1 MQLVS
6 SAIAFLVAVARFVLQ
21 LEEHLFFRFRQRTPI
36 IRSGRRAV
44 NGFDMVTTFVLP
56 GFLASH
62 RLFRPFI
69 GVHTVSRTHVSGAPR
84 SVETLNKNIN
94 FYFTEDSIYVVNTS
108 YPGLH

>member
-1 MQLVS
+1 M
-6 SAIAFLVAVARFVLQ
+6 LQ
-21 LEEHLFFRFRQRTPI
+21 LEEHLFFRFRQRTPV
-36 IRSGRRAV
+36 IRSGSMATAGHRSGRHAV

-62 RLFRPFI
+62 TLFRPFI

-84 SVETLNKNIN
+84 SVETPNKNIN